1 MIEEPKPTIPLR
13 VPATRPTARM
23 KMNSR
28 ACRSSSA
35 RTIIAYERGI
45 AGVRIDGPTRDF
57 VKESA
62 R

>member
-1 MIEEPKPTIPLR
+1 
-13 VPATRPTARM
+13 M

-35 RTIIAYERGI
+35 RKIIAYERGI

>member
-28 ACRSSSA
+28 ARRSSSA
-35 RTIIAYERGI
+35 RRIIAYEGWI
-45 AGVRIDGPTRDF
+45 AGVRIDGPTHDF
-57 VKESA
+57 VQETI

>member
-1 MIEEPKPTIPLR
+1 
-13 VPATRPTARM
+13 M

-28 ACRSSSA
+28 VRRSSSA
-35 RTIIAYERGI
+35 RRIIAYESGI

-57 VKESA
+57 VKETI

>member
-35 RTIIAYERGI
+35 RKIIAYERGI

>member
-1 MIEEPKPTIPLR
+1 MMEEPKPTIPLR

-28 ACRSSSA
+28 ARRSSSA
-35 RTIIAYERGI
+35 LRIIAYEGGS
-45 AGVRIDGPTRDF
+45 AGVRISRPTRDF
-57 VKESA
+57 VKETK